1 MLRVAVIN
9 DYMGIVPKI
18 ADWSQLD
25 GLGEVDFYADHIPS
39 EDAAA
44 ERLASYDAIVAER
57 DRLPFTRSL
66 FERLPNLKLL
76 VTTGGVNWLIDL
88 EAAKEK
94 GITVCYTMGVPGA
107 APELTWGLLL
117 VLSRRIV
124 WDHANVRAGGWQT
137 APGMSVTG
145 KTLGLV
151 GLGNIGRKMVQYAQA
166 FDMKTVAWS
175 PNLTDERAK
184 AAGTVSVELEHLLRT
199 ADFVSVHMVLAD
211 STRGMIG
218 AKELKLMK
226 PSAYIINTS
235 RGPLIDEA
243 ALIGALKNGSIAG
256 AGLDVYDREPLPADH
271 PLRTLENVVTTPHTG
286 YITDEQYRVF
296 FGEAV
301 ENVVAFA
308 KGKPIRV
315 MTENNMIAAL
325 MAKP

>member
-1 MLRVAVIN
+1 
-9 DYMGIVPKI
+9 
-18 ADWSQLD
+18 
-25 GLGEVDFYADHIPS
+25 
-39 EDAAA
+39 
-44 ERLASYDAIVAER
+44 
-57 DRLPFTRSL
+57 
-66 FERLPNLKLL
+66 
-76 VTTGGVNWLIDL
+76 
-88 EAAKEK
+88 
-94 GITVCYTMGVPGA
+94 
-107 APELTWGLLL
+107 
-117 VLSRRIV
+117 
-124 WDHANVRAGGWQT
+124 
-137 APGMSVTG
+137 
-145 KTLGLV
+145 
-151 GLGNIGRKMVQYAQA
+151 
-166 FDMKTVAWS
+166 
-175 PNLTDERAK
+175 
-184 AAGTVSVELEHLLRT
+184 
-199 ADFVSVHMVLAD
+199 
-211 STRGMIG
+211 MIG